1 MDSEPAKWKHSHIV
15 NVDIKL
21 LFVKS
26 IGEYN
31 PFIVLLFTPPTLN
44 KRTYWAKQT
53 NSICIRDD
61 LEDGKSVSCCV
72 SVSNACVFFFSFKYN
87 LMSCGF
93 FFFRWI
99 HCESS
104 NTKKSSASHELIMNE
119 NILLCRRA
127 AVSRL
132 LCIRAITFGIHYTN
146 NNQLTNIFKQN
157 RGARWKKIFR
167 IGF

>member
-1 MDSEPAKWKHSHIV
+1 MKMDSEPAKWKHSHIV

-72 SVSNACVFFFSFKYN
+72 SVSNACVFFFSFKFN

-93 FFFRWI
+93 FFLSLDTLWVQQY
-99 HCESS
+99 E
-104 NTKKSSASHELIMNE
+104 KKQRITRIDHE
-119 NILLCRRA
+119 
-127 AVSRL
+127 
-132 LCIRAITFGIHYTN
+132 
-146 NNQLTNIFKQN
+146 
-157 RGARWKKIFR
+157 WKYFVVPPR
-167 IGF
+167 CC